1 MKTIVIS
8 GVIGYDVSA
17 SSIREQ
23 LPTGSEKTL
32 IKLNTPGGSV
42 FEAFEMYNM
51 LKDKGKKAK
60 VQIEVTGLAGSAGSY
75 LLLAGNEPPIVRKNS
90 TAMFHRA
97 SQLLYANSPKLRQMA
112 DVLDAIDDV
121 ISDDLAKQTG
131 KDKKEL
137 LDLFTNDYWMVGGK
151 AIQASGI
158 PAEYKDDDDGEEEQV
173 SSETEAR
180 AKILATVEKM
190 KTENISNKMDL
201 SIFNKYVTKEQEEE
215 EPLKQSL
222 ADYLK
227 DNPEAKADIF
237 AFVEKEKPAP
247 DPKAEAARISE
258 LLNLS
263 GVKISAELKAAI
275 DEGKTPEAF
284 ALAAMKKQN
293 EIANSTNAANLGKPA
308 ASAQTPADVM
318 ENAKPPAAKTGALVD
333 AEAIRALAKKNG
345 GKK

>member
-1 MKTIVIS
+1 MKEIILS
-8 GVIGYDVSA
+8 GDVGYEITA
-17 SSIREQ
+17 ASIREQ
-23 LPTGSEKTL
+23 LDMNSSATVRLKINS
-32 IKLNTPGGSV
+32 PGGHV
-42 FEAFEMYNM
+42 FEAFEIYNLIKEYKGTVIAEITGM
-51 LKDKGKKAK
+51 AASAASYIALGADKLQ
-60 VQIEVTGLAGSAGSY
+60 VH
-75 LLLAGNEPPIVRKNS
+75 KNS
-90 TAMFHRA
+90 TLMLHRA
-97 SQLLYANSPKLRQMA
+97 WNIAIGNSVDFQKEANILNDIDGIIADDYAKKSKKNKSEVMDELTNEIW
-112 DVLDAIDDV
+112 LIG
-121 ISDDLAKQTG
+121 SDKITASGL
-131 KDKKEL
+131 EVSL
-137 LDLFTNDYWMVGGK
+137 LD
-151 AIQASGI
+151 
-158 PAEYKDDDDGEEEQV
+158 DDSPDAPET
-173 SSETEAR
+173 ETEAR
-180 AKILATVEKM
+180 ARVSKILSKM

-215 EPLKQSL
+215 KPLKQSL

-247 DPKAEAARISE
+247 DPKAEAERITE

-318 ENAKPPAAKTGALVD
+318 EKETPAAKTGALVD
-333 AEAIRALAKKNG
+333 AEAIRALAKKTG